1 MLKGYFGHYGHFPK
15 LYLLQNFAED
25 MPANSL
31 SLIFHLF
38 TVNSGMHSKF
48 TDGPAGSAD
57 RVLSCKLNGK
67 GLNLIIV
74 FSWVG

>member
-1 MLKGYFGHYGHFPK
+1 
-15 LYLLQNFAED
+15 

-31 SLIFHLF
+31 SLIFHDDLF